1 MANTNTPGLP
11 ALETSEDE
19 TTQQG
24 FLASA
29 PKSKSGISP
38 SGQIAMDPR
47 QTAELLAN
55 MQSMVDERTGAFNTF
70 MSGLKDA
77 SAWGSGGERGPSAA
91 LALREEAKNKEYK
104 DVYDM
109 RTQMAA
115 YRAAQG
121 QQEAFNKQQE
131 RLFGGGGGGGGGG
144 AGAGTG
150 RVAAGTVVN
159 GVTVDPETA
168 AALSRARNNEEFNK
182 IFNDF
187 ASKRA
192 QARGSMEFN
201 PATYKN
207 DIKFVT
213 PEGKLQYIDA
223 ATAKQYRDEG
233 YGQVIGPAAPQGRPS
248 NVPVSVRN
256 NNPGNIVDPKTGEIR
271 TYATREEGERALE
284 EDLKGKLT
292 GQSPAYKSRFGEEPV
307 TPARL
312 AEVWAPANAKGN
324 TPESTANYG
333 KFIAKTLNVG
343 ANEPIEYTP
352 ENLGKIKAAITQF
365 EAGTPVSTARA
376 EVAPRQPTSAAAPR
390 RQLTIPEAEAVAAE
404 QKSRAEAQGTAAG
417 KYLGGA
423 EATVREA
430 SSTSGERIAS
440 LNYLDG
446 LINNPKTSR
455 VFGVFEHPD
464 FASAIG
470 KIVDNGIKL
479 GRLGDVGVDLAPI
492 VRAVLPKPT
501 QEETDAVQ
509 KATREFAKIKLN
521 EAKILLAGQGAVS
534 DAERGLVQELSGSVK
549 NSPGALRD
557 YLAWGKMRAEYD
569 RNVGQAFKEYRR
581 ANPGSTF
588 TMFLDTGKADDL
600 RDAYDDK
607 LFEFAKKT
615 GVDMTKVIS
624 NPNTSQQPK
633 TEQPKPQFKYSDDEY
648 NAWKKSK
655 GIK

>member
-11 ALETSEDE
+11 ALETPEDE

-131 RLFGGGGGGGGGG
+131 RLFGGGGG

-233 YGQVIGPAAPQGRPS
+233 YGQVIGPATPQGRPS

-256 NNPGNIVDPKTGEIR
+256 NNPGNIVDPKTGEIK

-390 RQLTIPEAEAVAAE
+390 RQLTIPEAEAAAAG

-430 SSTSGERIAS
+430 SSSSGERLSS
-440 LNYLDG
+440 LDYLDG

-492 VRAVLPKPT
+492 VRTVMKGAT
-501 QEETDAVQ
+501 QEEIDAVQ

-569 RNVGQAFKEYRR
+569 RNVGQAFKDFRR
-581 ANPGSTF
+581 TNRGASF
-588 TMFLDTGKADDL
+588 EDFLDTGKADEL

-615 GVDMTKVIS
+615 GVDMTKAIS
-624 NPNTSQQPK
+624 NANTPQQPQQPK
-633 TEQPKPQFKYSDDEY
+633 ASPLTYSDPEKEKRY
-648 NAWKKSK
+648 QLYKQQNP
-655 GIK
+655 GTR

>member
-11 ALETSEDE
+11 ALETPEDE

-131 RLFGGGGGGGGGG
+131 RLFGGGGGGG

-233 YGQVIGPAAPQGRPS
+233 YGQVIGPATPQGRPS